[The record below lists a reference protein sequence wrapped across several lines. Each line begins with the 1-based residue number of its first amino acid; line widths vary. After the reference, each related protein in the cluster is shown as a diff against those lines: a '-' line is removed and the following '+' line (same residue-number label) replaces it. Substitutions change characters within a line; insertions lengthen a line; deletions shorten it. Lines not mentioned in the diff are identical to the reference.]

1 MLDKTAPYDLA
12 IAFRGIPRRLR
23 EAQGDSGP
31 HGDSVVDGLL
41 AKAAAV
47 LHTTPDATAIA
58 HAIESV
64 PADEWDQSALDQIRA
79 IALDLGAALR
89 QIAAHNGHGDD

>member
-1 MLDKTAPYDLA
+1 MFDKSAPADLA

-23 EAQGDSGP
+23 EAQGDNGP
-31 HGDSVVDGLL
+31 ADDPVVDGLL

-47 LHTTPDATAIA
+47 LHTAPDAAAIGQ
-58 HAIESV
+58 AIEAV
-64 PADEWDQSALDQIRA
+64 PADEWDQSTLDQLRA

-89 QIAAHNGHGDD
+89 QIAAHNAHPDD

>member
-31 HGDSVVDGLL
+31 HGDSVIDGLL

-47 LHTTPDATAIA
+47 MHTAADPVAIA
-58 HAIESV
+58 DAIHEV
-64 PADEWDQSALDQIRA
+64 PPGEWDQADLDQIRA
-79 IALDLGAALR
+79 IALDVGAALR
-89 QIAAHNGHGDD
+89 QIAAHNGHPDA